1 MLTFFLNL
9 PSSLFVWWCCHILTG
24 MAKNN
29 FFKMTQKDK
38 FLVIT
43 SRTWFFNM
51 VANQASGSNMAASYN
66 DEPPTSYVSCS
77 RLSGIR
83 VLADS
88 IISEPITGYLVWC
101 HTTKLHTSLWWK
113 FIDILFSDMLFEA
126 VKKKKRINIHFISH
140 FTWSPPLI
148 CFVLFVHFSR
158 AFAWW
163 IQ

>member
-29 FFKMTQKDK
+29 FFKITQKDK

-43 SRTWFFNM
+43 SRTWFSNM

-126 VKKKKRINIHFISH
+126 VKKKRINLHFISH